1 MAIAETDDIRGA
13 RRNQD
18 MILTPGEYVLIT
30 DKTKG
35 EVSAFVGPAKQ
46 SLGGDDQPVTFDPK
60 TGRFIPLEL
69 SRAIQAF
76 STAPEGS
83 YIVLDNPAEGDK
95 RPNGSGKLSAPA
107 LRIGK
112 KVNVSGPVSFALWPG
127 QSAKVVTGHNLRSNE
142 YLLCRVY
149 DEEAA
154 KANWSKAVIKTQ
166 DAAASTDATSARAQ
180 DADEISIDGLT
191 MGKLFVIK
199 GTKVSF
205 YIPPTGIEVVV
216 ETVSGEERYVREA
229 VTLER
234 LEYCLLADQSGEKRY
249 ERGPAVV
256 FPRPTERFV
265 DAPIKSNPDKARAKK
280 FRAQELTPTSGI
292 HLRVIADFTDDEGN
306 HHNAGD
312 ELFITGKE
320 QPVFFPREEVATIS
334 YGEQDVHYGIA
345 IPAGE
350 ARYVLN
356 RETGVIS
363 LVKGPQIFLAD
374 PRTQVIAQRALPL
387 SLCELLYPGNSEAL
401 EVNMARLNISEQD
414 IMGVGGGNAAF
425 LSNSY
430 VRSATENEA
439 YAAVGAVATPPAG
452 RRGVM
457 IKGSSHALPGDSFD
471 RKSKFTAP
479 RSVILN
485 TKYDGAVQTTLWA
498 GFAMLLISKSG
509 ARRVVQGPGT
519 FMLEYDESPQ
529 VITLSSGKPKTMDQ
543 PFRTVFLKTTANM
556 VSDIIDVETRDFCQL
571 SVKVSYR
578 VNFEGSDTAK
588 WFSIDNYVKFL
599 TDHMRSKIRNAVQKL
614 GIEDFYGQ
622 HVDVLRDVILGKSPA
637 EGTPRPGTSFPENS
651 MRIYDV
657 EVLGVKMQNPEVE
670 KLLISAQR
678 DVIQNTL
685 LLATERRKLT
695 FVKENED
702 LKRQTAQA
710 QAETQHAN
718 FALAEETATRK
729 LQLDLTLLGSAAQ
742 TEAQRLANQRA
753 NDEAMGE
760 IQKAQQDRATAV
772 RETDIAFSEK
782 EQDIKLRELTA
793 QVNAVTSKAQ
803 AITPD
808 LIAAL
813 QAFGDKALL
822 ERVAESMAPM
832 AILTGGKKSVVE
844 CLAELLKGT
853 DVAKGL
859 TALGDKKATATK

>member
-1 MAIAETDDIRGA
+1 MAIAESDDIRGT

-46 SLGGDDQPVTFDPK
+46 SLGGDDQPVVFDPK
-60 TGRFIPLEL
+60 TGRFTALDL
-69 SRAIQAF
+69 SKAIQAF

-95 RPNGSGKLSAPA
+95 RPNGSGKLSAPN

-112 KVNVSGPVSFALWPG
+112 KVNVAGPVSFALWPG

-154 KANWSKAVIKTQ
+154 KTNWSKAVMRTQ
-166 DAAASTDATSARAQ
+166 TDGAPDASGSSASDIPT
-180 DADEISIDGLT
+180 ADVLT
-191 MGKLFVIK
+191 MGKLFIVR
-199 GTKVSF
+199 GTEVSF
-205 YIPPTGIEVVV
+205 YMPPTGIEVVV

-306 HHNAGD
+306 KHSEGD

-387 SLCELLYPGNSEAL
+387 NMCELLYPGNTEAL
-401 EVNMARLNISEQD
+401 EVNMARLNINEQD

-529 VITLSSGKPKTMDQ
+529 VITLSSGKPKTMDH

-571 SVKVSYR
+571 AVKVSYR
-578 VNFEGSDTAK
+578 VNFEGSDAAK

-614 GIEDFYGQ
+614 GIEEFYGQ
-622 HVDVLRDVILGKSPA
+622 HVDVLRDVVLGKSPA
-637 EGTPRPGTSFPENS
+637 EGTPRSGTLFPENN

-670 KLLISAQR
+670 KLLVNAQR

-685 LLATERRKLT
+685 LLATERRKLS

-710 QAETQHAN
+710 QAETQHSN
-718 FALAEETATRK
+718 FVLQAETARRK
-729 LQLDLTLLGSAAQ
+729 LELELEQLGSAAQ
-742 TEAQRLANQRA
+742 TDAARFNNTKAQVDAQAEIDRVAHERHINQR
-753 NDEAMGE
+753 NDE
-760 IQKAQQDRATAV
+760 
-772 RETDIAFSEK
+772 IALSEK
-782 EQDIKLRELTA
+782 EQAIKLRELTA
-793 QVNAVTSKAQ
+793 QVDAVTTKAQ

-853 DVAKGL
+853 DVAKNL
-859 TALGDKKATATK
+859 AAISDKKAATK